1 MTAARRLPG
10 NALFHLVMI
19 KPSHC
24 DDDGYPVQWIRSA
37 IPSNTLAR
45 MNALAE
51 DAQRRCVLGPD
62 VDIRL
67 HANELDTLDL
77 HHPPAVVRRLP
88 HRSGARRRLASAF
101 PADAA
106 ALRKPWCVASV
117 ALECPMNSAP

>member
-10 NALFHLVMI
+10 KTVFHLVMI

-37 IPSNTLAR
+37 IPSNTLACI
-45 MNALAE
+45 NALAE

-62 VDIRL
+62 ADIRL
-67 HANELDTLDL
+67 HANELDT
-77 HHPPAVVRRLP
+77 PPAVVRRLP
-88 HRSGARRRLASAF
+88 QRSGARRRLASAF

-106 ALRKPWCVASV
+106 ALRKPWCVANV